1 MLMLQLINSLATQ
14 ILDLLRM
21 SSIIVD
27 ILVDLF

>member
-1 MLMLQLINSLATQ
+1 MLMLQLINSLVTQ